1 MEDLTLALRSAL
13 PINAI
18 DQLILGPTDGL
29 AIVWVDIQ
37 ERPDLAVLA
46 NRLEQEDGQC
56 ICTWL
61 YANVGQRDMIIGLR
75 IVMCRPTRSVFH
87 LAFKVERYI
96 DQLLFFAQTGKIWVV
111 PGLPP
116 AHLVGMQG
124 IDMQVFIDKVV
135 DFAGQGL
142 VVELKPDVVAD
153 LRHLLDEWK
162 LIK

>member
-1 MEDLTLALRSAL
+1 MEDLALALRSAL
-13 PINAI
+13 PIDDI

-46 NRLEQEDGQC
+46 DRLEQEDGHC

-61 YANVGQRDMIIGLR
+61 YANPGKRNMIIGLR
-75 IVMCRPTRSVFH
+75 VDMRRPTRSVFH

-96 DQLLFFAQTGKIWVV
+96 DQLSLFAQTGKIWVV
-111 PGLPP
+111 PGPPP

-124 IDMQVFIDKVV
+124 MDMQVFIDKVV
-135 DFAGQGL
+135 DFAGQG
-142 VVELKPDVVAD
+142 VVIELKPDLVAD
-153 LRHLLDEWK
+153 LRNLLDEWK